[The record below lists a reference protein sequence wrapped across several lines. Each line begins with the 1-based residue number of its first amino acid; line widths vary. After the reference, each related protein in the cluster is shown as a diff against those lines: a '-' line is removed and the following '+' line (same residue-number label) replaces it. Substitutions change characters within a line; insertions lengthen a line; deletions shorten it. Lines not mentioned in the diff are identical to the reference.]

1 MLIFLGQRSIVRTSL
16 NVFVYSF
23 YHQIFNRNF
32 LFWSE
37 YFFIYFSSYDFWIIF
52 LKVLNDQL
60 TEKLKSITA
69 SKKPV
74 SYRNFFIS
82 FWSSCIKQTIPR
94 KIKQIVIY
102 LKFRPWGCWQ
112 QIQRFLQP
120 LDVGW
125 PSQQEKSSFLGLSRE

>member
-1 MLIFLGQRSIVRTSL
+1 MLAKENILQSILIFQVM
-16 NVFVYSF
+16 
-23 YHQIFNRNF
+23 IFGLFNF
-32 LFWSE
+32 
-37 YFFIYFSSYDFWIIF
+37 IF

-74 SYRNFFIS
+74 FYRNFFIT

-102 LKFRPWGCWQ
+102 LKFRP
-112 QIQRFLQP
+112 
-120 LDVGW
+120 
-125 PSQQEKSSFLGLSRE
+125 